1 MSKIAI
7 SAFFAGAVCK
17 MYDDL
22 VDNPKLQK
30 YKTEFLLELL
40 KGLFYILFTFMSI
53 NDDVSFL
60 FLYLTSTLFM
70 YYDKKAFE
78 NPYEHSTIYSF
89 LIIML
94 LIDYKCFRLS
104 NWYEILPVFS
114 CIIICSF
121 YEPTANKEEYSIF
134 KLIIRFF
141 LLMWTLIFFYSKLFP
156 SFNHLLIF
164 GIGYL
169 SISVI
174 TQLYSLLSTS
184 DFNSDK
190 KRLKKKKGLKKIRKA
205 SMQ

>member
-22 VDNPKLQK
+22 VDNRILQK

-60 FLYLTSTLFM
+60 FLYLTSALFM
-70 YYDKKAFE
+70 YYEKKAFE

-89 LIIML
+89 LIVML

-104 NWYEILPVFS
+104 NWYEILPAYS

-121 YEPTANKEEYSIF
+121 YEPTTNKEEYSLF

-156 SFNHLLIF
+156 SFNHFLIF